1 MSSASAALPAPPP
14 NTQVQINGIYDDYR
28 KAYMNRMYYDCRVE
42 FLKKV
47 NLYYEIV
54 LAVGTSGTV
63 AAWYV
68 WGTPF
73 GKTVWPIFAGSV
85 ALLSI
90 LKPIL
95 KIPEKIER
103 LSKLQTGYTELFY
116 ELEKSKRVME
126 EQKGLAP
133 GVVES
138 SAAAQERYRKLA
150 MQDETPPNEKLL
162 QKCFSEV
169 KRRTAAFPD
178 WYQKYIA

>member
-1 MSSASAALPAPPP
+1 MSSVSAAPPVSQP
-14 NTQVQINGIYDDYR
+14 NTAVQINGIYNDYR
-28 KAYMNRMYYDCRVE
+28 KAYMNRLYYDCRVE

-68 WGTPF
+68 WETGF
-73 GKTVWPIFAGSV
+73 GKTVWPIFGGTV

-95 KIPEKIER
+95 KIPERIER
-103 LSKLQTGYTELFY
+103 LSKLQTGYSELYY
-116 ELEKSKRVME
+116 ELEQSKRTME
-126 EQKGLAP
+126 EQKGLP
-133 GVVES
+133 PDVLKS
-138 SAAAQERYRKLA
+138 SAAAQARYRKLA
-150 MQDETPPNEKLL
+150 MEDEVPHEKLL
-162 QKCFSEV
+162 QRCFDEV
-169 KRRTAAFPD
+169 KRKTAAFPD